1 MREKVGESGRREKV
15 GGGDGKRVSQSHRH
29 LINDNTPPRLVIRH
43 DRLYS
48 RRTHTSSGRHHVNP
62 PLNVRMYST
71 LQNRWVYRLILRAII
86 WLIYRSIYLSFNSLT
101 FSEEQY
107 LSIPLLF
114 VKKKK
119 IYISYWIEIFSI
131 HIFGGDKISI
141 SAEKIVKLFIQYHG
155 EICYSY
161 KETQC
166 SGFSRNR
173 WENQYHK
180 VKQTVFISLANG
192 QPAQ

>member
-119 IYISYWIEIFSI
+119 SIYLIGQKSFQYIFL
-131 HIFGGDKISI
+131 GGIKSLYLL
-141 SAEKIVKLFIQYHG
+141 KKL
-155 EICYSY
+155 
-161 KETQC
+161 
-166 SGFSRNR
+166 
-173 WENQYHK
+173 
-180 VKQTVFISLANG
+180 
-192 QPAQ
+192 